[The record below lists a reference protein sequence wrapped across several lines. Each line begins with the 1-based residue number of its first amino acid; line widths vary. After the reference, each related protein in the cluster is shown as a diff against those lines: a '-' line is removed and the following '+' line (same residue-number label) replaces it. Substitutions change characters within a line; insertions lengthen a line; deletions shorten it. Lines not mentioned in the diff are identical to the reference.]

1 MPYIVRISDLAFHVF
16 ISYKIQINCTY
27 IMIEWRNKNK
37 RVDPIIY
44 LDAEKAIY
52 IYIYIYIYI

>member
-1 MPYIVRISDLAFHVF
+1 MPYIVRISDLALHVF

-27 IMIEWRNKNK
+27 IMIEWCNKNK

-44 LDAEKAIY
+44 LDAEKAHPI
-52 IYIYIYIYI
+52 